1 MVASRTTRW
10 KHKVSSVSPECL
22 ERGYPGDCCR
32 SCRTADHECGPSVTS
47 ASRWPLISASKQS
60 SDYELGFFFTL
71 KRFGELK
78 SQSTRIWRLASEKNS
93 RWVSRQAVRAE
104 IQGWRIW
111 EEVNGDMLAGIQL
124 GVNEVSACRTSGRVG
139 RGKASLGR
147 MELLGKLQSRGS
159 GKGEVRALVPK
170 NWVEGDTIVSLQVI
184 TCMPVYCQYIWFPKS
199 QLHQGRQG
207 QLSSVLIPN
216 T

>member
-93 RWVSRQAVRAE
+93 KWVSRQAVRAE

-124 GVNEVSACRTSGRVG
+124 GVNEVCQHV
-139 RGKASLGR
+139 
-147 MELLGKLQSRGS
+147 ELLGGLAEARPAWEEWNYQANYRAGDQAKGKL
-159 GKGEVRALVPK
+159 EP
-170 NWVEGDTIVSLQVI
+170 WSLKIGWKV
-184 TCMPVYCQYIWFPKS
+184 T
-199 QLHQGRQG
+199 
-207 QLSSVLIPN
+207 QLSAYKS
-216 T
+216 